1 MINIQKMMQ
10 QAQAM
15 QQKLAELQEK
25 FKDIH
30 VNGEAGG
37 GLVKVVMNCSG
48 DLLSVDIDP
57 SVIKPE
63 EKETLE
69 DMVVAAVRA
78 AAAVK
83 DKRIE
88 AESAKMV
95 QELGLPPETKLP
107 PV

>member
-30 VNGEAGG
+30 VNGEAGN

-48 DLLSVDIDP
+48 DLLSVDINP
-57 SVIKPE
+57 SAINPAD
-63 EKETLE
+63 KETLE
-69 DMVVAAVRA
+69 DLIVAAVAIA
-78 AAAVK
+78 AAEK
-83 DKRIE
+83 DKRIGE
-88 AESAKMV
+88 ETQKMV
-95 QELGLPPETKLP
+95 TDLGLPADTKLP